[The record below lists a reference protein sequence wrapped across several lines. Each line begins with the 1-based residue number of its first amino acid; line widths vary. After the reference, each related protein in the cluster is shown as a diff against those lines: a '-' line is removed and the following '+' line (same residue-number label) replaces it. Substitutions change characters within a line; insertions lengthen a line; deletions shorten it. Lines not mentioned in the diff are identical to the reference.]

1 MQFGLLAE
9 LIAQNQDN
17 IALLE
22 ERYAI
27 NENEIAAVEVDIN
40 ENTANVDQLVTE
52 VLNVTNVL
60 EEFAISLI
68 EQAAQLAFI
77 ASFDSQVTEI
87 VRNATNVVTILNS
100 NFIGNGSAISNTTA
114 NATCPPNYDLLSAGC
129 SLVLPGITV
138 ADTIDFISD
147 PDSYITGNVSRFLW
161 DTVYPACPLRRLLN
175 MWQCPCRGHTDRSP

>member
-1 MQFGLLAE
+1 LQFGLLAE

-60 EEFAISLI
+60 E
-68 EQAAQLAFI
+68 
-77 ASFDSQVTEI
+77 
-87 VRNATNVVTILNS
+87 
-100 NFIGNGSAISNTTA
+100 
-114 NATCPPNYDLLSAGC
+114 
-129 SLVLPGITV
+129 
-138 ADTIDFISD
+138 
-147 PDSYITGNVSRFLW
+147 
-161 DTVYPACPLRRLLN
+161 
-175 MWQCPCRGHTDRSP
+175 